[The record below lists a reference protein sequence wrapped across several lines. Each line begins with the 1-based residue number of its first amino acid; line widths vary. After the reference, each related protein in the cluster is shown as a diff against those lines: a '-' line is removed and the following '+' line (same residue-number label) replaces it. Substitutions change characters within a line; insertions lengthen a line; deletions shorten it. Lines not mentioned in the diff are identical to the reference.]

1 MAENSTILDV
11 DNRVVIVL
19 TRRDLNALQS
29 LLYGLSELTRND
41 VHKLAESGRIEMS
54 SAEAQALQTLWGRL
68 SGMPNAE
75 GFK

>member
-19 TRRDLNALQS
+19 TRRDLSALQS
-29 LLYGLSELTRND
+29 LLYGLSELSRHD
-41 VHKLAESGRIEMS
+41 VHKLAENSRIEMS
-54 SAEAQALQTLWGRL
+54 SGEAQALQTLWGRL
-68 SGMPNAE
+68 AGMPNAE